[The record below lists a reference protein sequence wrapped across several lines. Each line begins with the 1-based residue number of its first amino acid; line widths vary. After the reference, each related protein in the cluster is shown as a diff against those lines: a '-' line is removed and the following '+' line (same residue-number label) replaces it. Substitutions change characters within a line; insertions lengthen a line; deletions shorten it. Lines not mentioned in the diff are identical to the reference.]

1 MVIVL
6 VLNWLFLFIG
16 FGFIV
21 VFLLV
26 DIFVVGVIFL
36 VFSIKEWLFFID
48 CIVIFVVKLNLVLVL
63 FFLGIVFKCIFLLRI
78 LIFVRMISMKSK
90 IDFLIV

>member
-16 FGFIV
+16 VGFIV

-48 CIVIFVVKLNLVLVL
+48 CIVIFVVKFNLVLVL
-63 FFLGIVFKCIFLLRI
+63 FFLGIVFKCIFLLSI

>member
-48 CIVIFVVKLNLVLVL
+48 CIVIFVVKFNLVLV
-63 FFLGIVFKCIFLLRI
+63 FFWGGIVFKCIFLLSI

>member
-1 MVIVL
+1 MLIVL

-48 CIVIFVVKLNLVLVL
+48 CIVIFVVKFNLVLVL

-78 LIFVRMISMKSK
+78 LIFVRMISMKNK

>member
-48 CIVIFVVKLNLVLVL
+48 CIVIFVVKFNLVLVL
-63 FFLGIVFKCIFLLRI
+63 FFLGIVFKCIFLLSI
-78 LIFVRMISMKSK
+78 LIFVRMISMKNK

>member
-48 CIVIFVVKLNLVLVL
+48 CIVIFVVKFNLVLVL

>member
-16 FGFIV
+16 VGFIV

-48 CIVIFVVKLNLVLVL
+48 CIVIFVVKFNLVLVL
-63 FFLGIVFKCIFLLRI
+63 FFLGIVFKCIFLLSI
-78 LIFVRMISMKSK
+78 LIFVRMISMKNK